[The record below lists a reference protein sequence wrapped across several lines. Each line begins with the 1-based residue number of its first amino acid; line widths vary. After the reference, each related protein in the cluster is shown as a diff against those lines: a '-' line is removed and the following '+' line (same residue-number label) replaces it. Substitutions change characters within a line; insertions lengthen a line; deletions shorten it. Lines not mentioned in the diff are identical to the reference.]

1 MRNESIY
8 ITDYDMERL
17 RKLLA
22 AEKIV
27 DPDRKDLQE
36 LEAELG
42 RARIVASS
50 DVPQDLVTMNSRVCF
65 IDLDSGEEMICSLV
79 FPGEADIEQ
88 HRLSVLAPIGIAL
101 LGYRAGDTLEWK
113 VPAGLRKLKVKEV
126 LYQPEAGDTI

>member
-8 ITDYDMERL
+8 ITDYDMKRL

-22 AEKIV
+22 VEKIV
-27 DPDRKDLQE
+27 NPDRQDLQG

-42 RARIVASS
+42 RARIVASR

-65 IDLDSGEEMICSLV
+65 IDLDTGEEMICSLV

-88 HRLSVLAPIGIAL
+88 HKLSVLAPIGIAL

-113 VPAGLRKLKVKEV
+113 VPAGLRRLKVKEV